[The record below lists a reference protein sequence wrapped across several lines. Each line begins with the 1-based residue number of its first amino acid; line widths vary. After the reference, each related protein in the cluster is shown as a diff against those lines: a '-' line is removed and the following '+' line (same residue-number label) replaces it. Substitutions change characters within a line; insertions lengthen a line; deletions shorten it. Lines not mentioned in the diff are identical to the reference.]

1 MTSDADASLT
11 RWGGITEP
19 TTVVTNVA
27 LAGVA
32 FVLGARLGYGGAA
45 QGSASGS
52 FFGLGMVVGAV
63 AAAFGAATHGIDPRV
78 DTAQRERCWRA
89 ALYTLGFAT
98 AATTASV
105 AFFTARGSIRTAI
118 LVATAFKLL
127 VYLVSVAR
135 RPQFRL
141 AAADHVGT
149 LAVLLAASLYAMAR
163 WHAAGM
169 DWLVAG
175 AVVSLVAVLAQVRHV
190 AIHRHFNH
198 NDLYHVIQM
207 VALYLF
213 FRGGVLLVDR

>member
-1 MTSDADASLT
+1 MTVA
-11 RWGGITEP
+11 
-19 TTVVTNVA
+19 TNVV
-27 LAGVA
+27 LAGLA
-32 FVLGARLGYGGAA
+32 FVLGSRVGYGAAA

-63 AAAFGAATHGIDPRV
+63 AAAFGAATHGIDPRI
-78 DTAQRERCWRA
+78 DAAQRERCWRA

-105 AFFTARGSIRTAI
+105 AFFTARGWMRTAI
-118 LVATAFKLL
+118 LVAVGFKLL

-141 AAADHVGT
+141 AAADHVAT
-149 LAVLLAASLYAMAR
+149 LAVLLAAALYAMAR

-169 DWLVAG
+169 GWLVAG
-175 AVVSLVAVLAQVRHV
+175 VGVSLIGVLVQVRHV

-207 VALYLF
+207 LALSLF

>member
-1 MTSDADASLT
+1 MTVA
-11 RWGGITEP
+11 
-19 TTVVTNVA
+19 TNVV
-27 LAGVA
+27 LAGLA
-32 FVLGARLGYGGAA
+32 FVLGARLGYGAAA

-78 DTAQRERCWRA
+78 DAAQRERCWRA

-98 AATTASV
+98 AATTVSV
-105 AFFTARGSIRTAI
+105 AFFTARGWIRTAI
-118 LVATAFKLL
+118 LVAVGFKLL

-141 AAADHVGT
+141 VAADHVAT
-149 LAVLLAASLYAMAR
+149 LAVLLAAALYAMAR

-169 DWLVAG
+169 GWLVAG
-175 AVVSLVAVLAQVRHV
+175 VGVSLIGVLVQVRHV
-190 AIHRHFNH
+190 VIHRQFNH

-207 VALYLF
+207 LALYLF

>member
-1 MTSDADASLT
+1 MTVA
-11 RWGGITEP
+11 
-19 TTVVTNVA
+19 TNVV
-27 LAGVA
+27 LAVLA
-32 FVLGARLGYGGAA
+32 FVLGARLGYGAAA

-78 DTAQRERCWRA
+78 DAAQRERCWRA

-98 AATTASV
+98 AATTVSV
-105 AFFTARGSIRTAI
+105 AFFTARGWIRTAI
-118 LVATAFKLL
+118 LVAVGIKLL

-141 AAADHVGT
+141 AAADHVAT
-149 LAVLLAASLYAMAR
+149 LAVLLAAALYAMAR

-169 DWLVAG
+169 GWLVAG
-175 AVVSLVAVLAQVRHV
+175 VGVSLIGVLAQVRHV

>member
-1 MTSDADASLT
+1 MTVA
-11 RWGGITEP
+11 
-19 TTVVTNVA
+19 TNVV
-27 LAGVA
+27 LAVLA
-32 FVLGARLGYGGAA
+32 FVLGARLGYGAAA

-78 DTAQRERCWRA
+78 DAAQRERCWRA

-98 AATTASV
+98 AATTVSV
-105 AFFTARGSIRTAI
+105 AFFTARGWIRTAI
-118 LVATAFKLL
+118 LVAVGIKLL

-141 AAADHVGT
+141 AAADHVAT
-149 LAVLLAASLYAMAR
+149 LAVLLAAALYAMAR

-169 DWLVAG
+169 GWLVAG
-175 AVVSLVAVLAQVRHV
+175 VGVSLIGVLVQVRHV

>member
-1 MTSDADASLT
+1 MTVA
-11 RWGGITEP
+11 
-19 TTVVTNVA
+19 TNVV
-27 LAGVA
+27 LAGLA
-32 FVLGARLGYGGAA
+32 FVLGSRVGYGAAA

-63 AAAFGAATHGIDPRV
+63 AAAFGAATHGIDPRI
-78 DTAQRERCWRA
+78 DAAQRERCWRA

-98 AATTASV
+98 AATTVSV
-105 AFFTARGSIRTAI
+105 AFFTARGGIRTAI
-118 LVATAFKLL
+118 LVAVGFKLL

-141 AAADHVGT
+141 AAADHVAT
-149 LAVLLAASLYAMAR
+149 LAVLLAAALYAMAR

-169 DWLVAG
+169 GWLVAG
-175 AVVSLVAVLAQVRHV
+175 VGVSLIGVLVQVRHV

-207 VALYLF
+207 LALSLF

>member
-1 MTSDADASLT
+1 MTVA
-11 RWGGITEP
+11 
-19 TTVVTNVA
+19 TNVV
-27 LAGVA
+27 LAVLA
-32 FVLGARLGYGGAA
+32 FVLGARLGYGAAA

-63 AAAFGAATHGIDPRV
+63 AAAFGAATHGIEPRV
-78 DTAQRERCWRA
+78 DAAQRERCWRA

-98 AATTASV
+98 AATTVSV
-105 AFFTARGSIRTAI
+105 AFFTARGWIRTAI
-118 LVATAFKLL
+118 LVAVGIKLL

-141 AAADHVGT
+141 AAADHVAT
-149 LAVLLAASLYAMAR
+149 LAVLLAAALYAMAR

-169 DWLVAG
+169 GWLVAG
-175 AVVSLVAVLAQVRHV
+175 VGVSLIGVLAQVRHV